1 VTFLQEN
8 FRKGLLR
15 AIHQHGTYSM
25 LYAGGAWED
34 WLHVRF
40 CVTSS
45 KELSIKELKHILDVF
60 NDKVE
65 DTLSLKP
72 DIAGR
77 ALLKQAPKNG
87 SITQKQLCAIFSMWE
102 QKARDKSERALLHF
116 IKRATGILYISIAHL
131 KKDEATKVILAL
143 SKVR

>member
-1 VTFLQEN
+1 MTFLQEN

-15 AIHQHGTYSM
+15 AIHQHGAYSV

-34 WLHVRF
+34 WLHIRF
-40 CVTSS
+40 GVLSS
-45 KELSIKELKHILDVF
+45 AELSIKELKHILDVF
-60 NDKVE
+60 NHKRE

-77 ALLKQAPKNG
+77 ALVKQAPKSG
-87 SITQKQLCAIFSMWE
+87 GVTQKQLAAIFSMWE

>member
-1 VTFLQEN
+1 MTFLQDN

-15 AIHQHGTYSM
+15 AIHQHSAYGM

-40 CVTSS
+40 GVTSS

-60 NDKVE
+60 NHKRE

-77 ALLKQAPKNG
+77 ALVKQAPKSG
-87 SITQKQLCAIFSMWE
+87 GVTQKQLAAIFSMWE

-143 SKVR
+143 MKVR

>member
-1 VTFLQEN
+1 MTFLQEN

-15 AIHQHGTYSM
+15 AIHLHGTYSM

-77 ALLKQAPKNG
+77 ALLKTVKNG

-116 IKRATGILYISIAHL
+116 IKKATGILYISTSHL

-143 SKVR
+143 SKVRG